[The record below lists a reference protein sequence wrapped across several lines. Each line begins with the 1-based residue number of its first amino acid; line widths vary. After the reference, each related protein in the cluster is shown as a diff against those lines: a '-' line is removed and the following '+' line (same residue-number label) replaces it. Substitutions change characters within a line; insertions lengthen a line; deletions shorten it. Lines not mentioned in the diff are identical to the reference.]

1 MYYKKFERY
10 IALCLLKQITL
21 TLYVSGKP
29 TGGENSK
36 IFTDFQLND
45 LALDVCT
52 QLEFFVNVTVN
63 RCMENYWA
71 PEQSMPQLSPH
82 VRIRCWRNKSI
93 WFQIKP
99 SENFQLVALV
109 PHPNNDD
116 YFIQHSIIEPWG
128 EFEEMP
134 ITPQVNYT
142 IWSTELKDG
151 SPVKWR
157 RGDTLPPHD
166 RLMAQENKTYE
177 IKKFFHPT
185 VDPSVLD
192 GRFTWNTSGDADVCF
207 DVLNFCGKSNLK
219 QKKIWPN
226 NENIEPYV
234 VFDRLPVEDECIME
248 VVGMYG
254 TTKVTYRTPF
264 CYPGDC
270 PPSPMEP
277 EMATNITI
285 FAIEDSFDSWEV
297 HVSWARPDVLHDL
310 YNVSLWMDEVETQ
323 RIILPG
329 DVTEAVF
336 RNVTSNNSFGLYQVA
351 IRSKLGNKT
360 ATTIRQAQFPDT
372 AGAARGAEQAG
383 GAGVAAVGAGCA
395 AAAALALL
403 CRCRRRRDHLPVPSY
418 KPDDKPLKEGDTDVL
433 EVWSETEDR
442 WEVRADKLVLHE
454 VIGEGAFGVVRR
466 ATLAPHS
473 MLVAVKMLKDFP
485 SLEEIRSFRSEMEL
499 MKSVG
504 VHPHL
509 VSLVGCCS
517 GRRPLIIAEY
527 CSRGDLLSYLRC
539 TWDVMLSKRNAKY
552 YNNNIDVSDYR
563 NDLFKCKAQMESS
576 KLVVNK
582 LYELQEICDKELT
595 ALDLLSFCR
604 QIAMGMEFLA
614 ANRVVHRDL
623 AARNILVTADRT
635 LKIADFGLSRD
646 VYEENQYKQKGN
658 GKMPI
663 RWMALESLTR
673 RIYTT
678 QSDVWSFGVVVWEVA
693 TVGGSPYAAVPA
705 ARLPRLLRAGYRMP
719 RPNNCSPQLYDI
731 MLSCWRTHPRDRP
744 TFADLHQRLDELLN
758 SACANQ
764 YLSLE
769 IDADDAPPTPK
780 HHRYIKMLMRG
791 KRAWSRGETY
801 ERPLKAPQSNH
812 YTSPPDSLSAQ
823 PAS

>member
-1 MYYKKFERY
+1 MYYKMFERY
-10 IALCLLKQITL
+10 IALCLLKHITL

-36 IFTDFQLND
+36 IFTDFQLKD

-52 QLEFFVNVTVN
+52 QLELFLNVTIDS
-63 RCMENYWA
+63 CLESYWA

-82 VRIRCWRNKSI
+82 VRIRCWRNESI
-93 WFQIKP
+93 WFQIEP

-109 PHPNNDD
+109 PDPNNASI
-116 YFIQHSIIEPWG
+116 YIKHSIIEPWS
-128 EFEEMP
+128 EFEE
-134 ITPQVNYT
+134 IAVTPQVNYT
-142 IWSTELKDG
+142 LWSTELKEG
-151 SPVKWR
+151 SPIMWR
-157 RGDTLPPHD
+157 RGETFPRHD
-166 RLMAQENKTYE
+166 VVQVNKTYV
-177 IKKFFHPT
+177 IKKDFHPNE
-185 VDPSVLD
+185 DPSVLD
-192 GRFTWNTSGDADVCF
+192 GRFTWNTNGDADLCF
-207 DVLNFCGKSNLK
+207 DVVNSCEKSHLVH
-219 QKKIWPN
+219 KKVWPN
-226 NENIEPYV
+226 SKEPYV
-234 VFDRLPVEDECIME
+234 VFDKLPVEDDCIIH
-248 VVGMYG
+248 VIGLYG
-254 TTKVTYRTPF
+254 TTKLTYQTPS
-264 CYPGDC
+264 CYQDNC
-270 PPSPMEP
+270 VPPEIQP
-277 EMATNITI
+277 EMPDNITI
-285 FAIEDSFDSWEV
+285 AAIEDLFDSWEV
-297 HVSWARPDVLHDL
+297 HVSWAKPELLPDSYRDAT
-310 YNVSLWMDEVETQ
+310 ET
-323 RIILPG
+323 
-329 DVTEAVF
+329 VF
-336 RNVTSNNSFGLYQVA
+336 RNVTSNKKWGFFNVE
-351 IRSKLGNKT
+351 IKSKLGNKT
-360 ATTIRQAQFPDT
+360 ATTSREAQFL
-372 AGAARGAEQAG
+372 AGRQTVERRRHRCARSMERDRRPVG
-383 GAGVAAVGAGCA
+383 GAGRQARVTRSHWRRSIRCRTQGHAR
-395 AAAALALL
+395 AAL
-403 CRCRRRRDHLPVPSY
+403 
-418 KPDDKPLKEGDTDVL
+418 
-433 EVWSETEDR
+433 
-442 WEVRADKLVLHE
+442 
-454 VIGEGAFGVVRR
+454 
-466 ATLAPHS
+466 

-509 VSLVGCCS
+509 VSLVGCCT

-678 QSDVWSFGVVVWEVA
+678 QSDV
-693 TVGGSPYAAVPA
+693 
-705 ARLPRLLRAGYRMP
+705 
-719 RPNNCSPQLYDI
+719 YDI

-744 TFADLHQRLDELLN
+744 TFADLHHRLDELLN

-812 YTSPPDSLSAQ
+812 YTSPPDSFSTQ